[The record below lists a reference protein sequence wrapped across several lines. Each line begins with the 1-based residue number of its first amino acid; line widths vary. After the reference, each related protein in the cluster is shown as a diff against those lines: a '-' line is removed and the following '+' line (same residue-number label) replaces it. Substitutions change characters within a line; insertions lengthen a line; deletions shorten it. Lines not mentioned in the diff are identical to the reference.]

1 MSKNILFVSRP
12 TKNLRY
18 ANKKDLNIITYLL
31 TKTKY
36 AYGESKHYETTLL
49 NHFNMKRKEIK
60 NQKNMHKI
68 FNKINNSPKNSFSK
82 LVNKISHNIEEV
94 TL

>member
-18 ANKKDLNIITYLL
+18 TNKKDLNIITYLL
-31 TKTKY
+31 TKSKY
-36 AYGESKHYETTLL
+36 AYGESKHFETTLL
-49 NHFNMKRKEIK
+49 NHFNMKRIDNYK
-60 NQKNMHKI
+60 NTHKVY
-68 FNKINNSPKNSFSK
+68 NKINNDPKNSFSK